1 MKIIFKNIKENK
13 VDYGIYLTTM
23 TIGFSIIYIF
33 NSILYNELLDR
44 IIKNFDK
51 ANGVFYAALMVVIIS
66 MGVFMYYANS
76 FFIKKRKK
84 EFGIFMLLGMGKK
97 KVAKMI
103 FTENI
108 VIGVIAT
115 IVGTI
120 AGIILS
126 QFITIAY
133 LDIFNLK
140 SIESM
145 SWINSKALL
154 VTIIVFWIFYL
165 YVSLG
170 SADIVNRYTLLQLFN
185 DSKSS
190 EKLFKEKVIKGIPAS
205 ILIVLGYLTYP
216 WAIVTLGLSVIV
228 TLFIVVKGTYKLF
241 NTKIIE
247 EIKKKK
253 AGNGFEDKVK
263 LVALS
268 NLLFRVRS
276 NARTLS
282 TITILIASTLTT
294 VGICST
300 LYFSGDSGINK
311 EIAGSIYFVGIFIG
325 IVFTICTLSILLFK
339 LMQEAYEERNRYKI
353 LKQIGFTRKD
363 IDKTI
368 NTQLKLIYI
377 IPLAVGL
384 IHATVALSITILGL
398 GGKFFVVIGG
408 IYGIY
413 MAIYFVYFVIT
424 KTLYS
429 YIIFNEN

>member
-1 MKIIFKNIKENK
+1 MKIIFKNIKGNK

-108 VIGVIAT
+108 VIGAIAT
-115 IVGTI
+115 VVGTI

-190 EKLFKEKVIKGIPAS
+190 EKLFKEKVVKGIPAV
-205 ILIVLGYLTYP
+205 ILIILGYLTYP
-216 WAIVTLGLSVIV
+216 WAIATLGLSVIV
-228 TLFIVVKGTYKLF
+228 TLIIVVKGTYKLF

-247 EIKKKK
+247 GIKKKK

-268 NLLFRVRS
+268 NVLFRVRS

-300 LYFSGDSGINK
+300 LYFSRDSGINN

-368 NTQLKLIYI
+368 STQLKLIYI
-377 IPLAVGL
+377 IPLVIGL

-408 IYGIY
+408 IYLIY

-424 KTLYS
+424 KILYS